1 MTQKFW
7 PQVLAYT
14 PCAQSRST
22 AEILLS
28 YSLKR
33 EHLFKESRCRKP
45 GVLSGMIKKSET
57 QSNSLTSLNEN
68 IDQMSLFCQK
78 TTQTTKPQN
87 WKAPCWSI
95 PTANWISNW
104 KYEHFLSPLI
114 LSLQVIIFFLLFKNY
129 YSSFYLS
136 ERPVYQHFFP

>member
-1 MTQKFW
+1 MTQKFY
-7 PQVLAYT
+7 PQVLGYT

-22 AEILLS
+22 AEILPS
-28 YSLKR
+28 YLWKR
-33 EHLFKESRCRKP
+33 EHLFKESRCRKS
-45 GVLSGMIKKSET
+45 GVLSGMVKKSET

-104 KYEHFLSPLI
+104 KYEHFFQPLNIIIASYSIFPFIQKLLQFI
-114 LSLQVIIFFLLFKNY
+114 LLKWTAC
-129 YSSFYLS
+129 
-136 ERPVYQHFFP
+136 